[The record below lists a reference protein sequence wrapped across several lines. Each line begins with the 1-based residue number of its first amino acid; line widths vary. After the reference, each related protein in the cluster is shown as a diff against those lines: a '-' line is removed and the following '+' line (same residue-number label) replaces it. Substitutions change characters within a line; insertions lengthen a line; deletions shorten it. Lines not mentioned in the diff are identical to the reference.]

1 MKRLLVLVVLLCS
14 GGQIVLAAD
23 NHSATPGVTSGA
35 TPSAV
40 TSSATAI
47 AAANATAVANTTRN
61 TTSSATTTISVA
73 TSPTVNTGGTTGGA
87 ASTDAAANTSAA
99 IGSTAATK
107 TAGAP
112 ATKGYQSK
120 SKGIKGTSSERKFSD
135 RKEVQQFI
143 WDLYVKHKLNIQQL
157 KQLLKISPDPKVI
170 QAISK
175 PFEEVT
181 WPQYR
186 DRFVTDERANAGVKF
201 WKANQEALKRA
212 ETEYGVPPEMIVAI
226 IGVETYYGR
235 NTGNFLVLQALATLA
250 FNYPPRAPFF
260 RNELEQF
267 FLLINEEKLDGKTIL
282 GSYAG
287 AMGLPQFMPSSYRR
301 YAVDF
306 AGHGK
311 RDLIHNTTDAI
322 GSVANYFSEH
332 GWIPSQPVAYP
343 AQVFGSEYQRL
354 ANTNTKDP
362 QPKLTLEAYS
372 RFNIQ
377 PKDKNGLKI
386 NKDAKAAFIM
396 LKSNDY
402 NNPELWLTLQ
412 NFYVITR
419 YNHSVNYAMA
429 VYQLSQRIRDLYQRG

>member
-1 MKRLLVLVVLLCS
+1 MMKRMKKLLVLMFLVFF
-14 GGQIVLAAD
+14 GNQTIF
-23 NHSATPGVTSGA
+23 
-35 TPSAV
+35 AV
-40 TSSATAI
+40 ESSPA
-47 AAANATAVANTTRN
+47 
-61 TTSSATTTISVA
+61 
-73 TSPTVNTGGTTGGA
+73 TGGH
-87 ASTDAAANTSAA
+87 
-99 IGSTAATK
+99 
-107 TAGAP
+107 P
-112 ATKGYQSK
+112 K
-120 SKGIKGTSSERKFSD
+120 SKTTKAQSSDRKFSD

-170 QAISK
+170 QLISK
-175 PFEEVT
+175 PFEEVF

-186 DRFVTDERANAGVKF
+186 EKFVTEERAKAGVDF
-201 WKANQEALKRA
+201 WKANEAALKRA
-212 ETEYGVPPEMIVAI
+212 EAEYGVPAEIIVAI

-235 NTGNFLVLQALATLA
+235 NTGNFLVVQALATLA
-250 FNYPPRAPFF
+250 FNYPPRATFF

-267 FLLINEEKLDGKTIL
+267 FLLINEEKLDGKTVL

-306 AGHGK
+306 SGHGK
-311 RDLIHNTTDAI
+311 RDLIHSTTDAI

-332 GWIPSQPVAYP
+332 GWKSGQPVAYP
-343 AQVFGSEYQRL
+343 AQVYGSEYQRL
-354 ANTNTKDP
+354 ANTNMKDP

-377 PKDKNGLKI
+377 PKDKNGLKL
-386 NKDAKAAFIM
+386 NKDAKASFIM
-396 LKSNDY
+396 LKSNDP
-402 NNPELWLTLQ
+402 NPELWLTLQ

-429 VYQLSQRIRDLYQRG
+429 VYQLSQRIRELHQRGK